1 MKKSIISIAILALP
15 MIANGAGCEDYPY
28 SDGINAEDVAGG
40 TKILATATA
49 SVSFDD
55 ADSVRDAKDEATLL
69 AKAAIFKFLT
79 ESITSDEAINK
90 AVNETKSMTGAGK
103 AATRKEVIERV
114 KTLRNSSQAL
124 LRGVVVL
131 GDCYTK
137 GTEVRVS
144 VGLKPETINAA
155 GNTAGSIA
163 DSVASQPTPTASQP
177 TSTSGAVAPATAA
190 PTSAPS
196 GAVRTPS
203 QGVDSHSNTER
214 LKNF

>member
-1 MKKSIISIAILALP
+1 MLNHTIIQSLLSTGLP
-15 MIANGAGCEDYPY
+15 
-28 SDGINAEDVAGG
+28 
-40 TKILATATA
+40 KILATATA

-69 AKAAIFKFLT
+69 AKAAISKFLT
-79 ESITSDEAINK
+79 ESISSDEAINK

-137 GTEVRVS
+137 GTEARVS
-144 VGLKPETINAA
+144 VGLKPETIHAA

-177 TSTSGAVAPATAA
+177 ASTSSAVAPATAT
-190 PTSAPS
+190 PPPSVS
-196 GAVRTPS
+196 GAARNQP

>member
-1 MKKSIISIAILALP
+1 MKKSLITLAVLALP
-15 MIANGAGCEDYPY
+15 MIAHGAGCEDYPY
-28 SDGINAEDVAGG
+28 SDGMNPPEDVAGG
-40 TKILATATA
+40 TKIMATASA

-69 AKAAIFKFLT
+69 AKAVLAKFMT
-79 ESITSDEAINK
+79 EGIKSDEEINRV
-90 AVNETKSMTGAGK
+90 VNETKSKTGAGEANVK
-103 AATRKEVIERV
+103 KELVERF

-124 LRGVVVL
+124 IRGVVPL

-137 GTEVRVS
+137 GKEVRVT
-144 VGLKPETINAA
+144 VGIKPQTINAA
-155 GNTAGSIA
+155 GNLAGSIT
-163 DSVASQPTPTASQP
+163 DSVASQPTPT
-177 TSTSGAVAPATAA
+177 SGAMAAATAA
-190 PTSAPS
+190 PTPAPS

>member
-15 MIANGAGCEDYPY
+15 MIAHGAGCEDYPY
-28 SDGINAEDVAGG
+28 SDGMNPPEDVAGG
-40 TKILATATA
+40 TKLMATATA

-69 AKAAIFKFLT
+69 AKAVLAKFMT
-79 ESITSDEAINK
+79 EGIKSDEEINRL
-90 AVNETKSMTGAGK
+90 VNETKSKTGAGEANVK
-103 AATRKEVIERV
+103 KELVERL

-124 LRGVVVL
+124 LRGVMPL

-137 GTEVRVS
+137 GKEVRVT
-144 VGLKPETINAA
+144 VGVKPQTINAA
-155 GNTAGSIA
+155 GNLAGSIT
-163 DSVASQPTPTASQP
+163 DSVASQPTPT
-177 TSTSGAVAPATAA
+177 SGTVAPATAA
-190 PTSAPS
+190 PTPAPS
-196 GAVRTPS
+196 GSVRTPS